1 MARPPA
7 AALSPSLLPYAD
19 GWEVESS
26 SWLRAKSSSFEEDY
40 EWEKMEEVKE
50 GEAEVAQ
57 RVIEPEDF
65 VAAADKVKRHA
76 FELARRLL
84 EVEAEVE
91 RQRASLG
98 GLPDYSL
105 F

>member
-1 MARPPA
+1 
-7 AALSPSLLPYAD
+7 
-19 GWEVESS
+19 
-26 SWLRAKSSSFEEDY
+26 
-40 EWEKMEEVKE
+40 MEEVKE

-57 RVIEPEDF
+57 RVIELEDF
-65 VAAADKVKRHA
+65 VAAADKAKRHA

-84 EVEAEVE
+84 EVEAKVE